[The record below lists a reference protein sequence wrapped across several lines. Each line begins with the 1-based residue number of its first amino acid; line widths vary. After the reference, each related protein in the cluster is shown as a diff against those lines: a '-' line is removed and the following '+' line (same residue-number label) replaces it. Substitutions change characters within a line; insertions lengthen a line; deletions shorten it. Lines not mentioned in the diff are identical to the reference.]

1 MTRSLIREKAIF
13 WLAVALAIYASAR
26 LLPTLPGLSAVGQG
40 VLGVVLAGVVLW
52 VSEAMALGLI
62 AFVVLVLLATV
73 TGVGGADS
81 FVGFASPVVF
91 FLIGAVALGTA
102 VESSGLAARI
112 AALLVRRARGSPG
125 GLYLQILTALPGL
138 AFLLPSAITR
148 NAVLIPACR
157 DALVAMG
164 IGKSDRSGRA
174 LMLALGVLNP
184 LASSALLTGGIT
196 SMTASAMIGDF
207 SWFRWFVLMAVP
219 YYVLIVLG
227 GIALRVIVGR
237 FEAQRP
243 MAGNAAPAAPF
254 SRSETR
260 TLAVL
265 ALVSVLWLTDSI
277 HGLSPAI
284 PALIGAIL
292 LVCPKI
298 GVLGWKDFESRLS
311 WGLVLTV
318 GASLSLAQAMIQ
330 AGTADWLGK
339 TFFMLVTS
347 MTERPMALLA
357 GLIVAT
363 TVVHIAITNL
373 AACIALLVPITMTI
387 GRDAGINPIVCA
399 LIVTIVVDSV
409 ILYPVQTASNLL
421 AYESGYFGAADVGRL
436 GFVMLALTTAVVLII
451 ALPYWNLMG
460 LQLIP
465 R

>member
-1 MTRSLIREKAIF
+1 MTRSLVREKAIF

-26 LLPTLPGLSAVGQG
+26 LLPTLPGLSAIGQG

-52 VSEAMALGLI
+52 VSEATPLGLT

-73 TGVGGADS
+73 TGVGGSDS

-102 VESSGLAARI
+102 VESSGLAKRLASM
-112 AALLVRRARGSPG
+112 LVRRARGSPG
-125 GLYLQILTALPGL
+125 GLYFQILTALPGL

-157 DALVAMG
+157 DALSAMG
-164 IGKSDRSGRA
+164 ISKSDRVGRA

-237 FEAQRP
+237 FEAKQ
-243 MAGNAAPAAPF
+243 AVVGDAVPAAPL
-254 SRSETR
+254 SRLETR

-284 PALIGAIL
+284 PALIGAVL

-339 TFFMLVTS
+339 NFFMLLTS

-357 GLIVAT
+357 GLIIAT

-399 LIVTIVVDSV
+399 LIVTIVVDIV

-436 GFVMLALTTAVVLII
+436 GFVMLALTTVVVLVI
-451 ALPYWNLMG
+451 ALPYWNLLG
-460 LQLIP
+460 LQLIA

>member
-1 MTRSLIREKAIF
+1 
-13 WLAVALAIYASAR
+13 
-26 LLPTLPGLSAVGQG
+26 
-40 VLGVVLAGVVLW
+40 
-52 VSEAMALGLI
+52 
-62 AFVVLVLLATV
+62 
-73 TGVGGADS
+73 
-81 FVGFASPVVF
+81 
-91 FLIGAVALGTA
+91 
-102 VESSGLAARI
+102 
-112 AALLVRRARGSPG
+112 
-125 GLYLQILTALPGL
+125 
-138 AFLLPSAITR
+138 
-148 NAVLIPACR
+148 
-157 DALVAMG
+157 
-164 IGKSDRSGRA
+164 
-174 LMLALGVLNP
+174 
-184 LASSALLTGGIT
+184 
-196 SMTASAMIGDF
+196 
-207 SWFRWFVLMAVP
+207 
-219 YYVLIVLG
+219 
-227 GIALRVIVGR
+227 
-237 FEAQRP
+237 
-243 MAGNAAPAAPF
+243 
-254 SRSETR
+254 
-260 TLAVL
+260 
-265 ALVSVLWLTDSI
+265 
-277 HGLSPAI
+277 
-284 PALIGAIL
+284 
-292 LVCPKI
+292 VCPKI